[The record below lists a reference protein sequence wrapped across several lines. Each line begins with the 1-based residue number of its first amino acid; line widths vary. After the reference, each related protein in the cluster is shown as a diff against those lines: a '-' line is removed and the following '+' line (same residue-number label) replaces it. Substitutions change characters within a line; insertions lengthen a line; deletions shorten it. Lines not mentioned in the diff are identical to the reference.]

1 MSVTIDGVSET
12 SLNVLEKMV
21 LVKNQEIIPEDMGIV
36 SATLEIIFSLYI
48 VYLFESLN
56 ICCFVMLLSLSTF
69 TNKDQWLSEVFSN
82 K

>member
-36 SATLEIIFSLYI
+36 SATLETFQNFLYI
-48 VYLFESLN
+48 LF
-56 ICCFVMLLSLSTF
+56 ICLRALIFAVL
-69 TNKDQWLSEVFSN
+69 
-82 K
+82 